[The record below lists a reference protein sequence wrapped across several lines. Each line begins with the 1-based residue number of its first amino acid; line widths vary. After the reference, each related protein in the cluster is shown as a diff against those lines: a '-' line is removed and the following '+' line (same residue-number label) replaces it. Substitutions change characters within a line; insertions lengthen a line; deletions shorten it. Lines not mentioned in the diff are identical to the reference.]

1 MLQWELHVQL
11 GWMKDADS
19 AVGGL
24 GSKFPDRGESR
35 SKDLSAALPRVLWP
49 CMTNLKLIVNWST
62 QQLNYLTAL
71 DEPSELNWLVPHWET
86 QILWPAFS
94 GWCLDQALKIPGI
107 ISYSRRTS
115 FCKLFIVAHEELS
128 VLPSAV
134 RCQLLSYEFL
144 KASEC
149 HRSQTWC
156 GFKKENIC
164 KLLTD
169 VYISLSSVWKCP
181 QSGFNPPMESYM
193 FQKTMWAAAK
203 PETLCQLTLTSANGV
218 KMQNTAKRRE

>member
-71 DEPSELNWLVPHWET
+71 DEPSELNWLVSHWEM

-128 VLPSAV
+128 VLSSAV
-134 RCQLLSYEFL
+134 RCQLLLLWVFKSFWV
-144 KASEC
+144 
-149 HRSQTWC
+149 SQ
-156 GFKKENIC
+156 
-164 KLLTD
+164 
-169 VYISLSSVWKCP
+169 VSHMVW
-181 QSGFNPPMESYM
+181 
-193 FQKTMWAAAK
+193 FQKG
-203 PETLCQLTLTSANGV
+203 EHLQTSN
-218 KMQNTAKRRE
+218 RLEPFI